1 MAPQSAVPPESFDEI
16 LEWLNTDRDIAGT
29 MYVQLRHD
37 LAKIFAWN
45 RCFDPEGLT
54 DEVIDRVAKKVH
66 QLRRNYQGDPRLFFY
81 GVARNLIKEYSKA
94 VKTRVPL
101 GDTDLP
107 TNPAS
112 QVDDQ
117 TAARR
122 EECLHSCLQRL
133 STDERDLIVNYY
145 AKEKKAKIE
154 HRMEMARRIGTSVQT
169 LRVRVYRLRAA
180 LEQCIESCLASED
193 DQ

>member
-1 MAPQSAVPPESFDEI
+1 MAPQSAVSPESFDEI
-16 LEWLNTDRDIAGT
+16 LAWLADDRETAGT

-37 LAKIFAWN
+37 LTKIFVWN

-66 QLRRNYQGDPRLFFY
+66 QLRQTYEGDPRLFFY

-94 VKTRVPL
+94 VKARVSL
-101 GDTDLP
+101 DEVEVRAQTSSEMED
-107 TNPAS
+107 A
-112 QVDDQ
+112 

-122 EECLHSCLQRL
+122 EECLQSCLRRL
-133 STDERDLIVNYY
+133 TDQERDLIINYY
-145 AKEKKAKIE
+145 RKEKKARIE
-154 HRMEMARRIGTSVQT
+154 HRMAMARQLGTSVQN

-180 LEQCIESCLASED
+180 LERCIETCLTMTD
-193 DQ
+193 D

>member
-16 LEWLNTDRDIAGT
+16 LAWLSTDRELAGT

-37 LAKIFAWN
+37 LTKIFAWN

-66 QLRRNYQGDPRLFFY
+66 QLRQNYKGDPRLFFY
-81 GVARNLIKEYSKA
+81 GVARNLIKEYSKT
-94 VKTRVPL
+94 VKTRVSL

-112 QVDDQ
+112 QIDDP

-122 EECLHSCLQRL
+122 EECLHFCLQRL
-133 STDERDLIVNYY
+133 SREERDLIVNYY
-145 AKEKKAKIE
+145 AKDKKAKIE
-154 HRMEMARRIGTSVQT
+154 HRMEMARRLGTSIQT
-169 LRVRVYRLRAA
+169 LRLRVYRLRAT
-180 LEQCIESCLASED
+180 LERCIETCLASAD